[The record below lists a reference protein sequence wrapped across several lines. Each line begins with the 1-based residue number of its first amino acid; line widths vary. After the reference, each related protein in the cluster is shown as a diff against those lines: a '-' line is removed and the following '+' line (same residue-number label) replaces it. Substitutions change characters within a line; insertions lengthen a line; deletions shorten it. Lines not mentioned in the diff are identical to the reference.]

1 MRKLTER
8 AIKALPRQ
16 NTEQVKAIVND
27 LVEGNKV
34 LETVLSSLPA
44 GIMVSDINHELLFI
58 NTQARRFL
66 KISGNDFLERK
77 IWKAVG
83 DKDIS
88 KFIEKNLISQDRID
102 EKDFNIQIG
111 DIVKTLALSILPL
124 VDRGKIKGS
133 FISLEDVTE
142 KRAAAFRLRRAESLA
157 SLTTLAA
164 GVAHEIKNP
173 LGSISIH
180 IQLMQ
185 KCLNSENE
193 VCKDDLMEY
202 LNVVNEEVDRLN
214 QIVVNYLFAVRP
226 METDPKCHC
235 INSLIEELIDFIH
248 YELEQDSI
256 EIIKNLAEDLPE
268 LRLDEKL
275 IKQAFLNIIK
285 NAQASMA
292 DDEQGGLLKISS
304 YKVNDAVAV
313 SISDTGPGIPEE
325 IKNKIFEPYFTTKDN
340 GSGLGLTLV
349 YKIMKEHSAEIQL
362 KSVEGEGTIFTF
374 IFPIPQK
381 EQRLLSWDGEQREV

>member
-16 NTEQVKAIVND
+16 NAEQIKTIVND

-44 GIMVSDINHELLFI
+44 GIMVSDINHDLLFI

-66 KISGNDFLERK
+66 KLSGNDFLEKK
-77 IWKAVG
+77 IWKAVH

-88 KFIEKNLISQDRID
+88 DFIESNLLSQERVD

-111 DIVKTLALSILPL
+111 DKVKTLALSILPL
-124 VDRGKIKGS
+124 VDRGTIKGS

-142 KRAAAFRLRRAESLA
+142 KRAESLRLRRAESLA

-185 KCLNSENE
+185 KCLNAEND
-193 VCKDDLMEY
+193 VCKADLLDY

-226 METDPKCHC
+226 MDTDPKCRC
-235 INSLIEELIDFIH
+235 INSLIEELIEFIH
-248 YELEQDSI
+248 FELEQESI
-256 EIIKNLAEDLPE
+256 EIIKNLEKDLPE
-268 LRLDEKL
+268 LKLDDKL

-285 NAQASMA
+285 NAQAAMKGEA
-292 DDEQGGLLKISS
+292 GLLKISTFRVHDS
-304 YKVNDAVAV
+304 VAV
-313 SISDTGPGIPEE
+313 SIADTGPGIPEE
-325 IKNKIFEPYFTTKDN
+325 LKDKIFEPYFTTKDS

-349 YKIMKEHSAEIQL
+349 YKIMKEHSAEIRL
-362 KSVEGEGTIFTF
+362 NSIVGEGTNFTF

-381 EQRLLSWDGEQREV
+381 EQRLLGWDGEKDEI

>member
-8 AIKALPRQ
+8 AVKALPRQ
-16 NTEQVKAIVND
+16 NTEQIKTLVND
-27 LVEGNKV
+27 LVEGNKL

-44 GIMVSDINHELLFI
+44 GIMVSDINHDLIFI

-66 KISGNDFLERK
+66 KMSGNDFLEKK
-77 IWKAVG
+77 IWKAVH

-88 KFIEKNLISQDRID
+88 EFIRQNLISQERID

-111 DIVKTLALSILPL
+111 EVVKTLELSILPL

-133 FISLEDVTE
+133 FVSLVDVTE
-142 KRAAAFRLRRAESLA
+142 KRAAMHRLRRAESLA

-193 VCKDDLMEY
+193 ICKNDLMDN

-226 METDPKCHC
+226 METDPKCRC
-235 INSLIEELIDFIH
+235 INFLIEELIDFIH
-248 YELEQDSI
+248 YELEEDSI
-256 EIIKNLAEDLPE
+256 EIIKQLEGDLPE
-268 LRLDEKL
+268 VKIDEKL
-275 IKQAFLNIIK
+275 LKQAFLNIIK
-285 NAQASMA
+285 NAQASMTPG
-292 DDEQGGLLKISS
+292 GGLLKISS
-304 YKVNDAVAV
+304 FRKNDSVAV
-313 SISDTGPGIPEE
+313 SISDTGPGIPED
-325 IKNKIFEPYFTTKDN
+325 IKNKIFEPYFTTKDT

-349 YKIMKEHSAEIQL
+349 YKIMKEHSAEIRL
-362 KSVEGEGTIFTF
+362 DTTVGEGTTFTF

-381 EQRLLSWDGEQREV
+381 NQRLLSWSGVQDEV

>member
-16 NTEQVKAIVND
+16 NVNQIKAIVND

-34 LETVLSSLPA
+34 LETVLSSLPE
-44 GIMVSDINHELLFI
+44 GILVCDNNNEVIFI

-66 KISGNDFLERK
+66 KLRGNDFLEKK
-77 IWKAVG
+77 IWKAIK
-83 DKDIS
+83 DKEIS
-88 KFIEKNLISQDRID
+88 EFIKINLLSQERVDG
-102 EKDFNIQIG
+102 EDFNIQVG
-111 DIVKTLALSILPL
+111 DKVKILSLSILPL
-124 VDRGKIKGS
+124 VDHGKIKGS

-142 KRAAAFRLRRAESLA
+142 KRAESFRLRRAESLA

-185 KCLNSENE
+185 KCLNAENDI
-193 VCKDDLMEY
+193 CKDDLLDY
-202 LNVVNEEVDRLN
+202 LNIVNEEVDRLN

-226 METDPKCHC
+226 METNPKCKC
-235 INSLIEELIDFIH
+235 VNSIIDELIEFIH
-248 YELEQDSI
+248 YELEEDSI
-256 EIIKNLAEDLPE
+256 EVIQSLGDKLPE
-268 LRLDEKL
+268 LKLDEKL

-285 NAQASMA
+285 NAQASMSGK
-292 DDEQGGLLKISS
+292 GGILKISS
-304 YKVNDAVAV
+304 YKVNDTVAV
-313 SISDTGPGIPEE
+313 SITDTGSGIPEE
-325 IKNKIFEPYFTTKDN
+325 IRNKIFEPYFTTKDS

-349 YKIMKEHSAEIQL
+349 YKIMKEHSAEIRL
-362 KSVEGEGTIFTF
+362 NSIEGEGTDFTF
-374 IFPIPQK
+374 IFPIPQMD
-381 EQRLLSWDGEQREV
+381 QRLLGWDGENYEV

>member
-16 NTEQVKAIVND
+16 NANQIKAIVND
-27 LVEGNKV
+27 LVDGNQV

-44 GIMVSDINHELLFI
+44 GIMVADINYDLLFI

-66 KISGNDFLERK
+66 KLSGKDYLEKK
-77 IWKAVG
+77 IWKVVH
-83 DKDIS
+83 DKEIS
-88 KFIEKNLISQDRID
+88 EFIETNLLSQ
-102 EKDFNIQIG
+102 EKIEEQDFNIQMG
-111 DIVKTLALSILPL
+111 DKVKTLALSILPL
-124 VDRGKIKGS
+124 VDRGTIKGS
-133 FISLEDVTE
+133 FIYLEDVTE
-142 KRAAAFRLRRAESLA
+142 KRAESLRLRRAESLA

-185 KCLNSENE
+185 KCLNSENDI
-193 VCKDDLMEY
+193 CKDDLLDY

-226 METDPKCHC
+226 METNPKCKC
-235 INSLIEELIDFIH
+235 INGIIDELIDFIH
-248 YELEQDSI
+248 YELEQDNI
-256 EIIKNLAEDLPE
+256 EIIKNLGDDLPE
-268 LRLDEKL
+268 LKLDEKL

-285 NAQASMA
+285 NSQASMS
-292 DDEQGGLLKISS
+292 EEGGILKIST
-304 YKVNDAVAV
+304 YKVNDSVVV
-313 SISDTGPGIPEE
+313 SISDSGPGIPEE
-325 IKNKIFEPYFTTKDN
+325 IKNKIFEPYFTTKDS

-349 YKIMKEHSAEIQL
+349 YKIMKEHSAEIRL
-362 KSVEGEGTIFTF
+362 NSIVGEGTDFTF
-374 IFPIPQK
+374 IFPIPQRG
-381 EQRLLSWDGEQREV
+381 QRLIGWDGEKVEV

>member
-16 NTEQVKAIVND
+16 NVDQIKAIVND

-34 LETVLSSLPA
+34 LETVLSSLPS
-44 GIMVSDINHELLFI
+44 GIMVSDINDDLIFV

-66 KISGNDFLERK
+66 KLRGNDFLEKK
-77 IWKAVG
+77 IWKAVK
-83 DKDIS
+83 DHDIS
-88 KFIEKNLISQDRID
+88 EFIQRNLISQERVD
-102 EKDFNIQIG
+102 EEDFNIQVG
-111 DIVKTLALSILPL
+111 DKVRTLALSILPL
-124 VDRGKIKGS
+124 VDRGTIKGS
-133 FISLEDVTE
+133 FISLEDVSE
-142 KRAAAFRLRRAESLA
+142 KRAESLRLRRAESLA

-193 VCKDDLMEY
+193 VCKDDLLDY
-202 LNVVNEEVDRLN
+202 LNIVNEEVDRLN

-226 METDPKCHC
+226 MDTNPKCRC
-235 INSLIEELIDFIH
+235 INALIEELIDFIH
-248 YELEQDSI
+248 YELEQNSI
-256 EIIKNLAEDLPE
+256 EIIKNLEDKLPE

-285 NAQASMA
+285 NAQASMSS
-292 DDEQGGLLKISS
+292 EGGILKIRT
-304 YKVNDAVAV
+304 YKVHDTVAV
-313 SISDTGPGIPEE
+313 SISDSGPGIPDD
-325 IKNKIFEPYFTTKDN
+325 IKNKIFEPYFTTRDS

-349 YKIMKEHSAEIQL
+349 YKIMKEHSAEIRL
-362 KSVEGEGTIFTF
+362 NSILGEGTDFTF

-381 EQRLLSWDGEQREV
+381 GQRLIGWDGDHNEV

>member
-16 NTEQVKAIVND
+16 NAEQIETIVYD

-34 LETVLSSLPA
+34 LETVLSSLPE
-44 GIMVSDINHELLFI
+44 GIMVSDINHDLLFI

-66 KISGNDFLERK
+66 KISGKDSLEKK
-77 IWKAVG
+77 IWKAVH
-83 DKDIS
+83 DQDIS
-88 KFIEKNLISQDRID
+88 QFIHLNLLSQDRI
-102 EKDFNIQIG
+102 EGKDFNIQVG
-111 DIVKTLALSILPL
+111 EKVKTLSLSILPL
-124 VDRGKIKGS
+124 VDRGTIKGS
-133 FISLEDVTE
+133 FISIEDVTE
-142 KRAAAFRLRRAESLA
+142 KRAESLRLRRAESLA

-185 KCLNSENE
+185 KCLSSENE
-193 VCKDDLMEY
+193 ICKMDLMDY

-226 METDPKCHC
+226 MDTNPQCRSV
-235 INSLIEELIDFIH
+235 NALIEELIDFIH
-248 YELEQDSI
+248 FELEGDSI
-256 EIIKNLAEDLPE
+256 EIIKNLEEDLPE
-268 LRLDEKL
+268 LKLDDKL

-285 NAQASMA
+285 NAQASMK
-292 DDEQGGLLKISS
+292 DSGGLLKISS
-304 YKVNDAVAV
+304 YQVNDTVAV
-313 SISDTGPGIPEE
+313 SITDSGPGIREE

-349 YKIMKEHSAEIQL
+349 YKIMKEHSAEIRL
-362 KSVEGEGTIFTF
+362 NSTEGKGTDFTF

-381 EQRLLSWDGEQREV
+381 GQRLLGWDGERHEL

>member
-1 MRKLTER
+1 MRQFTER

-16 NTEQVKAIVND
+16 NVDQIKAIINE

-34 LETVLSSLPA
+34 LETVLSSLPS
-44 GIMVSDINHELLFI
+44 GIMVSDNNNDLIFI
-58 NTQARRFL
+58 NTQARRFMKL
-66 KISGNDFLERK
+66 SGNDFLEKK
-77 IWKAVG
+77 IWKAVN

-88 KFIEKNLISQDRID
+88 SFIEKNLLLQEKIED
-102 EKDFNIQIG
+102 EDFNIQIG
-111 DIVKTLALSILPL
+111 DKTKTLAFSILPL
-124 VDRGKIKGS
+124 VDRGQIKGS

-142 KRAAAFRLRRAESLA
+142 KRAAALRLRRAESLA

-185 KCLNSENE
+185 KCLNSDDEI
-193 VCKDDLMEY
+193 CKDDLMDY
-202 LNVVNEEVDRLN
+202 LNIVNEEVDRLN

-226 METDPKCHC
+226 MDTNPKCRC
-235 INSLIEELIDFIH
+235 INSIVEELIEFIH
-248 YELEQDSI
+248 YELEEDSI
-256 EIIKNLAEDLPE
+256 EIIKNLEENLPE

-285 NAQASMA
+285 NAQAAMSS
-292 DDEQGGLLKISS
+292 EGGLLKISS
-304 YKVNDAVAV
+304 YKVNDSVAL
-313 SISDTGPGIPEE
+313 SIADTGPGISEE
-325 IKNKIFEPYFTTKDN
+325 VKNKIFEPYFTTKDN

-349 YKIMKEHSAEIQL
+349 YKIMKEHSAEIRL
-362 KSVEGEGTIFTF
+362 NSVVGEGTNFTF

-381 EQRLLSWDGEQREV
+381 GQRLLSWNGENHEV

>member
-8 AIKALPRQ
+8 AINALPRQ
-16 NTEQVKAIVND
+16 NVEQVKAIVND

-44 GIMVSDINHELLFI
+44 GIMVADINHDLLFI

-66 KISGNDFLERK
+66 KILERDFLEKK
-77 IWKAVG
+77 IWKAVQ

-88 KFIEKNLISQDRID
+88 RFVQKNLLSQERID
-102 EKDFNIQIG
+102 GEDFNIQIG
-111 DIVKTLALSILPL
+111 EKVKILSISILPL
-124 VDRGKIKGS
+124 VDRGTIKGS
-133 FISLEDVTE
+133 FISLDDVTE
-142 KRAAAFRLRRAESLA
+142 KRAASLRLRRAESLA

-185 KCLNSENE
+185 KCLNSESD
-193 VCKDDLMEY
+193 VCKTELLDY

-226 METDPKCHC
+226 MDTSPKCRC
-235 INSLIEELIDFIH
+235 INVLIEELIDFIH
-248 YELEQDSI
+248 FELEQDSI
-256 EIIKNLAEDLPE
+256 EIIKNLEEDLPE
-268 LRLDEKL
+268 LKLDDKL

-285 NAQASMA
+285 NAQASMG
-292 DDEQGGLLKISS
+292 DDGGLLQISS
-304 YKVNDAVAV
+304 YKVNDTVAV
-313 SISDTGPGIPEE
+313 SITDSGPGISED
-325 IKNKIFEPYFTTKDN
+325 IKNKIFEPYFTTKDS

-349 YKIMKEHSAEIQL
+349 YKIMKEHSAEIRL
-362 KSVEGEGTIFTF
+362 NSTIGKGTDFTF
-374 IFPIPQK
+374 IFPIPQRG
-381 EQRLLSWDGEQREV
+381 QRLIGWNGDKNDI

>member
-16 NTEQVKAIVND
+16 NAEQIKAIVND
-27 LVEGNKV
+27 LVDGNKV

-44 GIMVSDINHELLFI
+44 GIMVSDINHDLLFI

-66 KISGNDFLERK
+66 KILGRDFLEKK
-77 IWKAVG
+77 IWKAVQ

-88 KFIEKNLISQDRID
+88 RFIQLNLLSQERID
-102 EKDFNIQIG
+102 GEDFNIQVG
-111 DIVKTLALSILPL
+111 NKVKILSISILPL
-124 VDRGKIKGS
+124 VDRGTIKGS

-142 KRAAAFRLRRAESLA
+142 KRAESLRLRRAESLA

-193 VCKDDLMEY
+193 VCKAEFMDY

-226 METDPKCHC
+226 MDTNPKCRC
-235 INSLIEELIDFIH
+235 INGLIEELIDFIH
-248 YELEQDSI
+248 FELEQDSI
-256 EIIKNLAEDLPE
+256 EIIKNLEEGLPE
-268 LRLDEKL
+268 LKLDDKL

-285 NAQASMA
+285 NAQASMS
-292 DDEQGGLLKISS
+292 DKGGLLKISS
-304 YKVNDAVAV
+304 YKVNDTVAV
-313 SISDTGPGIPEE
+313 SITDSGPGIPDD
-325 IKNKIFEPYFTTKDN
+325 IKDKIFEPYFTTKDS

-349 YKIMKEHSAEIQL
+349 YKIMKEHSVEIRL
-362 KSVEGEGTIFTF
+362 NSIVGKGTDFTF

-381 EQRLLSWDGEQREV
+381 GQKLIGWDGENNEF